1 MTPLE
6 SLPLA
11 TSDVSLVEGLTE
23 TRALRRYLD
32 EPVPDTVLRDILF
45 AATRAPS
52 GSNRQPFRFVVLRDG
67 PRANEAKRLIGVA
80 ARAVWA
86 AKVVNDGY
94 VEGSGA
100 VADSAKARMAA
111 TMQHFVDTIDTVPAI
126 VLPCL
131 NRYRA
136 PEHTEGSNVYP
147 ACQNL
152 LLAARAYGYGG
163 VMTMFHKDVEAEL
176 RDLLAIPPTT
186 AVCAAITLGKPT
198 GSHGPVRRRP
208 MAELVYEDAWAV
220 PAPWAID
227 PPGTSFT
234 SAGPP
239 RTAASDV

>member
-1 MTPLE
+1 MSPLE

-11 TSDVSLVEGLTE
+11 TCDVSLVDGLTQ

-32 EPVPDTVLRDILF
+32 EPVPDAVLRDVLF

-67 PRANEAKRLIGVA
+67 PRAVAAKRLIGGS

-86 AKVVNDGY
+86 AKFVNDGY
-94 VEGSGA
+94 TEGTG
-100 VADSAKARMAA
+100 VDPDSPKARLAA
-111 TMQHFVDTIDTVPAI
+111 TMQHYVDSFDTVPVL

-131 NRYRA
+131 NRYRE
-136 PEHTEGSNVYP
+136 PEYTEGSNIYP

-163 VMTMFHKDVEAEL
+163 VMTMFHKAVEADLREL
-176 RDLLAIPPTT
+176 LDIPENT
-186 AVCAAITLGKPT
+186 AVCATISLGKPV

-208 MAELVYEDAWAV
+208 MAELVYEDAWAT
-220 PAPWAID
+220 AATWAVD
-227 PPGTSFT
+227 PPGTAFT
-234 SAGPP
+234 AAGPG
-239 RTAASDV
+239 RKAAQDG

>member
-1 MTPLE
+1 MSSPE
-6 SLPLA
+6 SRPLA
-11 TSDVSLVEGLTE
+11 GCDVSLVDGLTQ

-32 EPVPDTVLRDILF
+32 EPVPDSVLRDVMF

-67 PRANEAKRLIGVA
+67 PRAQEAKRLIGES

-94 VEGSGA
+94 AEGSG
-100 VADSAKARMAA
+100 VDPGSPKARLAA
-111 TMQHFVDTIDTVPAI
+111 TMQHYVDSFDTVPVL

-131 NRYRA
+131 NRYRE
-136 PEHTEGSNVYP
+136 PEYTEGSNIYP

-163 VMTMFHKDVEAEL
+163 VMTMFHKAVEAQL
-176 RDLLAIPPTT
+176 RDLLDIPSAT
-186 AVCAAITLGKPT
+186 AVCATISLGKPV

-208 MAELVYEDAWAV
+208 MAELVYEDAWGTPATWAV
-220 PAPWAID
+220 D
-227 PPGTSFT
+227 PPGAAFT
-234 SAGPP
+234 AAGPG
-239 RTAASDV
+239 RK